1 MTFNPQQLIQRYM
14 SAQSTVMKQLFQQL
28 DQSTPNMMTPE
39 QFQTICIIY
48 DHGTCT
54 PTCLAD
60 TLMVGKSSV
69 TAIVSRLAGR
79 GLVERTRDDSDRR
92 QVYLSLTE
100 TGQETYQQMSAKVQA
115 IVSSYLTY
123 FQEEE
128 IESFI
133 SKFER
138 LAKLMV
144 EGSDTR

>member
-14 SAQSTVMKQLFQQL
+14 SAQSTVIKQLFQQL
-28 DQSTPNMMTPE
+28 DSSTPNTMTPE

-48 DHGTCT
+48 DQGTCT
-54 PTCLAD
+54 PTYLAD
-60 TLMVGKSSV
+60 TLMVGKSSI
-69 TAIVSRLAGR
+69 TAIVSRLADR
-79 GLVERTRDDSDRR
+79 GLVERSRDDSDRR

-100 TGQETYQQMSAKVQA
+100 AGQETYQHMSGKVHA
-115 IVSSYLTY
+115 IVSSYLVH

-138 LAKLMV
+138 LATLMA
-144 EGSDTR
+144 EGSDTK